1 MTLTKKI
8 KYSQTVSLFSY
19 LLLFVLL
26 IVSALQTAAPKEA
39 YQEMILSVTL
49 LLLLPGLLK
58 GSVRAHIWLCFI
70 ILWYFTYAVI
80 GVFLTTG
87 ALVESLTAASTVIIF
102 LSSMMNVNWQKKSG
116 SPI

>member
-8 KYSQTVSLFSY
+8 KYSQVVSLLNFF
-19 LLLFVLL
+19 LLLAL
-26 IVSALQTAAPKEA
+26 IVVSALQTAIPKEA
-39 YQEMILSVTL
+39 YQEIILSVTL
-49 LLLLPGLLK
+49 LLLLPGLIK

-70 ILWYFTYAVI
+70 ILWYFTYAIV

-87 ALVESLTAASTVIIF
+87 AIVESLTAASTVVIF
-102 LSSMMNVNWQKKSG
+102 ISSMMNVHWQKKSG

>member
-8 KYSQTVSLFSY
+8 KYSQTISLLNYS
-19 LLLFVLL
+19 LLLALL
-26 IVSALQTAAPKEA
+26 VVSALQTSVPKEA

-49 LLLLPGLLK
+49 LLLLPGLIK

-70 ILWYFTYAVI
+70 ILWYFTYAVV

-87 ALVESLTAASTVIIF
+87 ALVESLTAACTSVIF
-102 LSSMMNVNWQKKSG
+102 LSSMMNVHWQKKSG